1 MVSHSTPSG
10 ASESLHNNKDGI
22 APSKGYILT
31 LPTEL
36 LTMTLENFNQ
46 EDLGMVRRTCKT
58 LCGAATVIF
67 ARKIATTLQLD
78 FSMEDMDRL
87 VGLTGHPVFG
97 PMLKSISFSTAQYN
111 EIRHPYLEDEYP
123 SKYVS
128 DNPSRF
134 IRDVRQ
140 HNVRAEKH
148 RKYLHSGTHI
158 AQLTQ
163 ALHNLTACQNKLINV
178 GFHDIDYILK
188 AESLWAF
195 GLSTNPVEE
204 SHSATMEAIGI
215 AVELSRFEVRRVNI
229 YLETHHNDHERILT
243 NNKFW
248 RTMQSAAELCIETFC
263 CSDYSTTEVTSN
275 RSKLTMT
282 GHSLEINRRTT
293 CYTKLYYLSKRY
305 SQIWDMIYQ
314 DTYREV
320 CLKNCDAHYCVLSE
334 FIGTTISKVKHLE
347 LHRIDIL
354 QSPYPLENEMPK
366 ATGIT
371 LCRCLQKLQNLESL
385 KLYSIEDEDMGS
397 IQSEQVHW
405 EGQEQIQAGL
415 NDLIGKMTSWEWDQ

>member
-1 MVSHSTPSG
+1 MVSRNTLSSAGPSVRK
-10 ASESLHNNKDGI
+10 NKDDI
-22 APSKGYILT
+22 DPSKSFILT

-36 LTMTLENFNQ
+36 LTMTLDNLKQ
-46 EDLGMVRRTCKT
+46 VDLGMVRRTCKT
-58 LCGAATVIF
+58 LCGIATVIF
-67 ARKIATTLQLD
+67 ARKIATTLRLD
-78 FSMEDMDRL
+78 FSKEDMDRL

-123 SKYVS
+123 SKHGSENAPTFV
-128 DNPSRF
+128 
-134 IRDVRQ
+134 RDVRQ
-140 HNVRAEKH
+140 HNVRAKRH
-148 RKYLHSGTHI
+148 RRYLHSGTHI

-188 AESLWAF
+188 AESLWPF
-195 GLSTNPVEE
+195 GISTIPVEE
-204 SHSATMEAIGI
+204 SYSATMEAIGN
-215 AVELSRFEVRRVNI
+215 AVEPSRFEVRRVNI
-229 YLETHHNDHERILT
+229 YLETHHKDHEEIFT
-243 NNKFW
+243 SNKFW
-248 RTMQSAAELCIETFC
+248 RTIQSAAELCIDTDC
-263 CSDYSTTEVTSN
+263 CYDCSTTEVTSN

-282 GHSLEINRRTT
+282 GHSLETNRKTT
-293 CYTKLYYLSKRY
+293 CYVKPHYLSKRY

-314 DTYREV
+314 DKYREI

-334 FIGTTISKVKHLE
+334 FIGTTMSKVKHLE
-347 LHRIDIL
+347 LHKINIL
-354 QSPYPLENEMPK
+354 QSPYPQENGMPK

-371 LCRCLQKLQNLESL
+371 FCQCLQKLQNLESL
-385 KLYSIEDEDMGS
+385 RLYEIKNRAIGS

-415 NDLIGKMTSWEWDQ
+415 NDLIGKMTTWEWNQ